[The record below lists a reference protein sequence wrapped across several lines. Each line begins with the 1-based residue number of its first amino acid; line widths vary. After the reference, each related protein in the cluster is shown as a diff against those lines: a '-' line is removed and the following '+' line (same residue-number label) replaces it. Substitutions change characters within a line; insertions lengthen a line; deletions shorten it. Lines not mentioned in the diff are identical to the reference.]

1 MISVILAGLAFTGTV
16 YVLVRLLEI
25 PKRKK

>member
-1 MISVILAGLAFTGTV
+1 MISVILAGLAFTGAV